1 MTIEDFWN
9 RAFLAA
15 LSRLP
20 VADAKKE
27 ADLATKTCIEHWHR
41 NWENRSQENAPRVQQ
56 VDIASVFL
64 PVDSNGDI
72 IPGLFALNEG

>member
-9 RAFLAA
+9 SAFLAA
-15 LSRLP
+15 LGRLP
-20 VADAKKE
+20 VAEAKRE

-41 NWENRSQENAPRVQQ
+41 NWENRSLENAPRVQK

-64 PVDSNGDI
+64 PIDNNGEI
-72 IPGLFALNEG
+72 IPGMFALRES